1 MKNRKLVVISSVF
14 IGIMLLF
21 TIVSRV
27 RNSWMVPNVSSVS
40 PIKSR
45 LNYEVRGTGTI
56 DYTEI
61 SFLSICEG
69 LKVEQILCRIGEWV
83 EEGQDLIKYEKDS
96 VEEAIIRTEIENLE
110 CQLAAT
116 GMEGEYRVLMDD
128 KRKLLEKRMD
138 ILKKI
143 FENDCMQTAD
153 STGYLGEMQVQARTG
168 TNGNEIVGIVF
179 GTPYIK
185 GTVKTEYDSL
195 IDVGDAIEVYVGND
209 AIMGEVIECN
219 YDSKSEDLTLTII
232 LTQGQYGYGTDGYY
246 SFGTQSESYNLC
258 IPNTALF
265 QDAKGAYY
273 VLAVEERNSILGNRL
288 VAVRKEVDLLAQ
300 DNGYSAVQGEITKN
314 DKVIYSW
321 DREVYGDLPVRE
333 NNIQGK

>member
-1 MKNRKLVVISSVF
+1 MKNRKLVVISSIF
-14 IGIMLLF
+14 LGIMLLF

-27 RNSWMVPNVSSVS
+27 RNSWMVPNVISVS

-45 LNYEVRGTGTI
+45 LNYEVSGTGTI

-83 EEGQDLIKYEKDS
+83 EEGQSLIKYEKGS
-96 VEEAIIRTEIENLE
+96 VEEALIRTEIERLE
-110 CQLAAT
+110 CQLAAA

-128 KRKLLEKRMD
+128 KIELLEKRMD
-138 ILKKI
+138 ILKNI
-143 FENDCMQTAD
+143 LENDCMQAAD
-153 STGYLGEMQVQARTG
+153 STGYIGEMQVQARTV
-168 TNGNEIVGIVF
+168 TNGNEIVAIVF
-179 GTPYIK
+179 GTPYIS
-185 GTVKTEYDSL
+185 GSVKTEYDSL
-195 IDVGDAIEVYVGND
+195 INVGDAIEVYVGND
-209 AIMGEVIECN
+209 AIMGEVIEYD
-219 YDSKSEDLTLTII
+219 YDSKSGELTLTIT
-232 LTQGQYGYGTDGYY
+232 LSQGQHGYGTEGYF
-246 SFGTQSESYNLC
+246 SFGTQSESYDLC
-258 IPNTALF
+258 IPKTALF

-288 VAVRKEVDLLAQ
+288 VAVRKDVDLLAQ
-300 DNGYSAVQGEITKN
+300 DNDYSAVKGEITKN

-333 NNIQGK
+333 IK

>member
-45 LNYEVRGTGTI
+45 LNYEVHGTGTI

-69 LKVEQILCRIGEWV
+69 LKVEQVICRTGDWV
-83 EEGQDLIKYEKDS
+83 EEGQDLIKYGKDS
-96 VEEAIIRTEIENLE
+96 VEEAVIRAEIEKLE
-110 CQLAAT
+110 CQLAAA
-116 GMEGEYRVLMDD
+116 GMEDEYRVLIDE
-128 KRKLLEKRMD
+128 KIKLLEKRMD
-138 ILKKI
+138 ILKEI
-143 FENDCMQTAD
+143 LENDCMQAAD
-153 STGYLGEMQVQARTG
+153 STGYIGEMQVKPRTVTSG
-168 TNGNEIVGIVF
+168 HEIVVIVF

-185 GTVKTEYDSL
+185 GTVRTEYDSL

-209 AIMGEVIECN
+209 AIMGEVIECDYN
-219 YDSKSEDLTLTII
+219 SKSEELTLAITLI
-232 LTQGQYGYGTDGYY
+232 QGQYGYGTESYY
-246 SFGTQSESYNLC
+246 GFGTQSESYNLC

-288 VAVRKEVDLLAQ
+288 VAVRKDVDLLAQ
-300 DNGYSAVQGEITKN
+300 DNDYSAVQGEITKN